1 VSNGPQH
8 GAGPA
13 TASAVYEAQIDQ
25 LGGMIGS
32 EPNASEGSRQNFLL
46 AELRCAALR
55 SRLMTA
61 DIDSISTALRGNFIT
76 TDDAIAW
83 LSECGGLHF
92 VSARRPA
99 DEPEASTA

>member
-1 VSNGPQH
+1 MAPQH

-55 SRLMTA
+55 SR
-61 DIDSISTALRGNFIT
+61 IDSIGTALRGNFIT

-92 VSARRPA
+92 VSAQRPTVD
-99 DEPEASTA
+99 DEQEASTA